1 MCEPCGEMLNVM
13 PGKVPMYFLFQMDRQ
28 LETLSL
34 VAL

>member
-1 MCEPCGEMLNVM
+1 MCEPCGEMLHVM
-13 PGKVPMYFLFQMDRQ
+13 PGKVPMYLLQMDRE

>member
-13 PGKVPMYFLFQMDRQ
+13 PGKVPMYLFQMDRQ